1 MATHYL
7 VDLHA
12 NPLSTAKFLDIRAPL
27 NGESVVSGSFVVQ
40 VPEGITVTN
49 PTTLAE
55 LLDQKYQGI
64 LAFFAGFTR
73 ITFDDMLDASSIDT
87 TASVGTFGK
96 RQQIAIAPAGGVLRS
111 VVVPLT
117 GDPVRSGTG
126 GISTGNDVFSVT
138 GANFTVSPV
147 VQVNDILTFDSNN
160 YTVIAVPPTG
170 GLSNSQVR
178 VNQNI
183 PTATGSWA
191 ITRNTTDPIQAAVT
205 WELYETVD
213 TDPYNG
219 RYQRVYKELA
229 PTSITVEASFDGGTT
244 FLPVSDRSVVNIPP
258 GNRGRELVMRF
269 TNNMANTRVRV
280 GSWAVA
286 Y

>member
-12 NPLSTAKFLDIRAPL
+12 NPLSTAKFLDIRSPL
-27 NGESVVSGSFVVQ
+27 NGESVMSGSFIVQ
-40 VPEGITVTN
+40 VPEGVSVDN
-49 PTTLAE
+49 PTSLAE
-55 LLDQKYQGI
+55 LIDQKYQGI
-64 LAFFAGFTR
+64 LAFFTGFTR
-73 ITFDDMLDASSIDT
+73 ITYDDMLDASSIDT
-87 TASVGTFGK
+87 TASAGTFGN
-96 RQQIAIAPAGGVLRS
+96 RQQIAVAPAGGVLRS

-126 GISTGNDVFSVT
+126 GISTGNDIFSVT

-147 VQVNDILTFDSNN
+147 IQVGDVLTFDSNN
-160 YTVIAVPPTG
+160 YTVIAVPPG
-170 GLSNSQVR
+170 GLSNNQVQ
-178 VNQNI
+178 VNQNV
-183 PTATGSWA
+183 PTASGSWS
-191 ITRNTTDPIQAAVT
+191 ITRNTSDPIQAAIT
-205 WELYETVD
+205 WELYEMVD
-213 TDPYNG
+213 TNPYND

-229 PTSITVEASFDGGTT
+229 PTTLVVEASFDGGTT

-269 TNNMANTRVRV
+269 TNNQASTRVRV